1 MAHDLVTELL
11 QYSSLACFMAIWQ
24 LCANLLIPNC
34 LRSNL
39 SYSPLAALELY
50 VKKANSY
57 FGGVGNIVFL
67 TEKHSSPDK
76 KIYIVRNFPILT
88 VPPKSYSSY
97 SSYSSD
103 SSELTP

>member
-1 MAHDLVTELL
+1 MTGAKVLL
-11 QYSSLACFMAIWQ
+11 FLEATKFRVAIRRDFQ
-24 LCANLLIPNC
+24 QPLIPVLVN
-34 LRSNL
+34 
-39 SYSPLAALELY
+39 
-50 VKKANSY
+50 KANSY
-57 FGGVGNIVFL
+57 FGGEENIVFL

-76 KIYIVRNFPILT
+76 KIYLACNFPILT

>member
-1 MAHDLVTELL
+1 MWVV
-11 QYSSLACFMAIWQ
+11 SLNDGAKVRLFFEATKNRVAIRRDFQ
-24 LCANLLIPNC
+24 QPLIPVLVN
-34 LRSNL
+34 
-39 SYSPLAALELY
+39 
-50 VKKANSY
+50 KANSY
-57 FGGVGNIVFL
+57 FCGVENIVFL

-76 KIYIVRNFPILT
+76 KIYLACNFPILT

>member
-1 MAHDLVTELL
+1 MWVVSLNDGAKVRLFSEATKFRVAIRRDFQQPLISILV
-11 QYSSLACFMAIWQ
+11 
-24 LCANLLIPNC
+24 N
-34 LRSNL
+34 
-39 SYSPLAALELY
+39 
-50 VKKANSY
+50 KANSY

-76 KIYIVRNFPILT
+76 KIYLVRNFPILT

>member
-1 MAHDLVTELL
+1 MTGAKVRLFSEATKNRV
-11 QYSSLACFMAIWQ
+11 AIRRDFQ
-24 LCANLLIPNC
+24 QPLIPILVN
-34 LRSNL
+34 
-39 SYSPLAALELY
+39 
-50 VKKANSY
+50 KANSY
-57 FGGVGNIVFL
+57 FCGAGNIVFL

-76 KIYIVRNFPILT
+76 KIYLVHNFPILA

>member
-1 MAHDLVTELL
+1 MWVV
-11 QYSSLACFMAIWQ
+11 SLNDGAKVRLFSEATKFRVAIRRDFPQ
-24 LCANLLIPNC
+24 PLIPVLVN
-34 LRSNL
+34 
-39 SYSPLAALELY
+39 
-50 VKKANSY
+50 KANSY
-57 FGGVGNIVFL
+57 FGGVENIVFL

-76 KIYIVRNFPILT
+76 KIYLACNFPILT

>member
-1 MAHDLVTELL
+1 MWVV
-11 QYSSLACFMAIWQ
+11 SLNDGAKVRLFSEATKFRVAIRRDFQ
-24 LCANLLIPNC
+24 QPLIPVLVN
-34 LRSNL
+34 
-39 SYSPLAALELY
+39 
-50 VKKANSY
+50 KANSY
-57 FGGVGNIVFL
+57 FGGVENIVFL

-76 KIYIVRNFPILT
+76 KIYLACNFPILT